1 MLKFY
6 KIKNF
11 SIFLLCID
19 ITYRSLE
26 QKSPKVADVF
36 GLIKD
41 DISASWNEFG
51 GQMGVSLND
60 RDTLRRDVS
69 LSDNSRLEKVLAIWV
84 QQEKKEVKWVVVLDA
99 LKALQR
105 NDLIRKVIRF
115 LEEPETY
122 SKYRAMDDFSPL

>member
-1 MLKFY
+1 
-6 KIKNF
+6 
-11 SIFLLCID
+11 
-19 ITYRSLE
+19 
-26 QKSPKVADVF
+26 
-36 GLIKD
+36 
-41 DISASWNEFG
+41 
-51 GQMGVSLND
+51 MGVSLND

-122 SKYRAMDDFSPL
+122 SKYSAMDDFSPL

>member
-1 MLKFY
+1 MY
-6 KIKNF
+6 
-11 SIFLLCID
+11 FLLCID
-19 ITYRSLE
+19 ITYHSLE
-26 QKSPKVADVF
+26 QKPPKVADVF

-122 SKYRAMDDFSPL
+122 SKYSAMDDFSPL